1 MAPAGRTSARGCGW
15 RRPMDQRIVDALQA
29 HPGID
34 DWTLRLERSRGVQ
47 IYLVGNEVESI
58 REVSR
63 EAYEAELC
71 NDHPAPSGG
80 SRAEIARGSVTVPLA
95 RVDMGRLP
103 AILDDAVL
111 MARLINNPPWALAG
125 PAQMPDVE
133 LADPGLVD
141 AAGAISAG
149 LRAADEIREL
159 AERERAAGVRLSGAE
174 LFLTYYEEELVNSRG
189 ASASATSTRL
199 LMEVTLLARGDRD
212 ETEYFRQA
220 EARRLVDLAV
230 AETVRSG
237 AELAR
242 DKLRAAAPRT
252 GQGPVVIAGEALN
265 AMMSGQ
271 VTGAPGAYVFQT
283 SARAAYEHLSRFEV
297 GGSIHGEV
305 DPTGDRLTMHAN
317 ARRPFNVSS
326 YRWDS
331 DGLPAQ
337 DLLVIED
344 GVLRARP
351 ASLRYAQYLAIPAT
365 GRPGAAEISPGPASR
380 AALLDGDGPV
390 LEVLDF
396 SSPNVEP
403 VSGDFG
409 MEIRI
414 GYEHGPE
421 GRRPITG
428 GSVTGNLFE
437 AMAHAR
443 FSSET
448 TEFAQYAGPTA
459 IRFESLQV
467 AGAD

>member
-1 MAPAGRTSARGCGW
+1 
-15 RRPMDQRIVDALQA
+15 MDQRIIDALRA

-34 DWTLRLERSRGVQ
+34 DWTVRLERSRGAQ
-47 IYLVGNEVESI
+47 IYLVGHDVESI
-58 REVSR
+58 RQVSR
-63 EAYEAELC
+63 EAYEVELF
-71 NDHPAPSGG
+71 NDHPAPAGDSGT
-80 SRAEIARGSVTVPLA
+80 EIARGSATIPLA

-103 AILDDAVL
+103 AILDDAVT
-111 MARLINNPPWALAG
+111 MARLINNPPWQLAG

-133 LADPGLVD
+133 LADPELADG
-141 AAGAISAG
+141 AAALAAG
-149 LRAADEIREL
+149 LRAADEIRQL
-159 AERERAAGVRLSGAE
+159 AERERASGVRLSGAE
-174 LFLTYYEEELVNSRG
+174 LFLTSYENELANSRG
-189 ASASATSTRL
+189 ASASATSTRV
-199 LMEVTLLARGDRD
+199 LMEVTLLARGTQD
-212 ETEYFRQA
+212 ETEFFRQS
-220 EARRLVDLAV
+220 EARRIVDLGL
-230 AETVRSG
+230 AETVRIG

-252 GQGPVVIAGEALN
+252 RQGPVVIAGEALN
-265 AMMSGQ
+265 QMMAGP
-271 VTGAPGAYVFQT
+271 VTGAPGAYLFQT

-297 GGSIHGEV
+297 GGSVYGEV
-305 DPTGDRLTMHAN
+305 EPAGDRMTLRAN
-317 ARRPFNVSS
+317 ARRPYGVSS

-337 DLLVIED
+337 DLLVIEA

-351 ASLRYAQYLAIPAT
+351 ASLRFAQYLGIPAT
-365 GRPGAAEISPGPASR
+365 GRPGIAEMSPGAASR
-380 AALLDGDGPV
+380 ASLLEGDTPV

-396 SSPNVEP
+396 SSPNVEGI
-403 VSGDFG
+403 SGDFG

-414 GYEHGPE
+414 GYETGPE

-437 AMAHAR
+437 AMANAR

-448 TEFAQYAGPTA
+448 QTFAEYAGPAA